1 MGILF
6 YLHTI
11 FPTMHLANAFFS
23 YILWDQQPEIF
34 PNTSIPLRWYGL
46 LFAAAFF
53 VGQMVIRHI
62 MLAEGKSEKDV
73 ESLSIHMIIATVV
86 GARLGH
92 CLFYQPEVYL
102 ANPIDILKV
111 WEGGLASHG
120 AAFAIIFA
128 IWLYARK
135 HPAQSWL
142 WVLDRIVIVV
152 ALGGAFIR
160 TGNLMNSE
168 ILGKP
173 ADSAIS
179 MVFPY
184 SFRATLDQVTEGNLD
199 ELDIRKGTGADTTI
213 DGQKWV
219 PLELH
224 FVFTRDKMQG
234 SSVDGFLFA
243 TLPSVVRTSN
253 GLGDHKEPH
262 LFYTMESAQIRQG
275 YDDKGRKTLT
285 IRMFGLP
292 RYPAMIFEAISSFL
306 LFVALFLYW
315 SRNIGRVPEGR
326 MFSIFLLVLFSL
338 RFGYEFLKENQVSF
352 EDGLSLNMGQNLS
365 IPLVLAGVFLLI
377 RSFIRPSIP
386 EKQE

>member
-1 MGILF
+1 
-6 YLHTI
+6 
-11 FPTMHLANAFFS
+11 MHLADALLS

-34 PNTSIPLRWYGL
+34 PDSFLPLRWYGL

-53 VGQMVIRHI
+53 IGQMVIRHI

-102 ANPIDILKV
+102 ANPIEILKV

-135 HPAQSWL
+135 HPGQSWL

-173 ADSAIS
+173 ADSPVS

-184 SFRATLDQVTEGNLD
+184 SFRATLAQVTEGNLD
-199 ELDIRKGTGADTTI
+199 ELKILKGSGPDTTI

-219 PLELH
+219 PLEFR

-243 TLPSVVRTSN
+243 TLPSVVRSSN
-253 GLGDHKEPH
+253 GLGSHSEPH
-262 LFYTMESAQIRQG
+262 LYYTMESANARQN
-275 YDDKGRKTLT
+275 YDDKGRRTLT
-285 IRMFGLP
+285 LKMFGLP
-292 RYPAMIFEAISSFL
+292 RYPAMIFEAISSLL
-306 LFVALFLYW
+306 LFLALYFYW
-315 SRNIGRVPEGR
+315 SRNVGRVPEGR
-326 MFSIFLLVLFSL
+326 LFSVFLVVLFSL
-338 RFGYEFLKENQVSF
+338 RFAYEFLKENQVSF

-365 IPLVLAGVFLLI
+365 IPLVVAGLI
-377 RSFIRPSIP
+377 LFVWSFRKKEIP
-386 EKQE
+386 GNADLKG